1 MSVKQYDTEATAEE
15 LLKDMCKL
23 IPLVSRYSVYGK
35 PEGDFDLVIFS
46 QLWGTTMGGFA
57 QDGYFGESAMT
68 SQRTYVF
75 ISSGSRQALVF
86 FGTRFAYSCDASDSV
101 FKADLKARNLAG
113 AFEHGKYKDFYF

>member
-57 QDGYFGESAMT
+57 QGG
-68 SQRTYVF
+68 
-75 ISSGSRQALVF
+75 I
-86 FGTRFAYSCDASDSV
+86 
-101 FKADLKARNLAG
+101 LA
-113 AFEHGKYKDFYF
+113 KVP